1 MYRYDDFDRTLVNQ
15 RAAQFRGQVQRRFDG
30 VLGEEEFRPLRLMNG
45 FYQEMHAYMQRIAI
59 PYGTLSSTQLRELAR
74 IARTY
79 DRGYG
84 HFTTRQNIQFNWLSL
99 TDGPDILD
107 ALAAVEL
114 HAIQSSGSCIRNVTA
129 DHFAGAAADEVDD
142 PRVWAEIVRQW
153 STLHPEFTFLP
164 RKFKIAFSGSA
175 RDRAAL
181 AVHDIG
187 LRLKRADDGEIGFE
201 VLVGG
206 GLGRTPLLAK
216 TIRDFLPTRHLLS
229 YLEAI
234 LRVYNR
240 LGRRDN
246 KYKARIKIMVHELGA
261 ETFTDMVEAEWAEV
275 HDSALL
281 LPDEEVA
288 RIRGYFAPPAF
299 AALDPVDPVYE
310 RLRES
315 DPAFSAWAATNVAP
329 HKVPGYAIVT
339 ISLKAPGK
347 APGDA
352 TDAQMDGVA
361 DIAESYSFGEVRVS
375 HEQNLVLP
383 HVRLADL
390 HAVWTAL
397 DRHGLAT
404 PNVGLATDVISCPGM
419 DFCSLANARS
429 IPIAQEITR
438 RLDDLDRLHEIGE
451 MKIKM
456 SGCINACG
464 HHHIGHIGIL
474 GVDKR
479 GEEFYQITLGGNAD
493 ETPSIGTII
502 GPAFA
507 ADQVV
512 DAVETLIETYLA
524 LRADGELFI
533 DTVRRVGL
541 DPFKE
546 KLYARD

>member
-164 RKFKIAFSGSA
+164 RKFKIAFSGSV

-206 GLGRTPLLAK
+206 GLGRTPLLAR

-261 ETFTDMVEAEWAEV
+261 ETFTDMVEAEWAEI

-329 HKVPGYAIVT
+329 HKVPGYAIVI

>member
-201 VLVGG
+201 ALVGG
-206 GLGRTPLLAK
+206 GLGRAPLLAK

-261 ETFTDMVEAEWAEV
+261 ETFTDMVEAEWAEI

>member
-1 MYRYDDFDRTLVNQ
+1 MRWPR
-15 RAAQFRGQVQRRFDG
+15 
-30 VLGEEEFRPLRLMNG
+30 
-45 FYQEMHAYMQRIAI
+45 
-59 PYGTLSSTQLRELAR
+59 S
-74 IARTY
+74 
-79 DRGYG
+79 
-84 HFTTRQNIQFNWLSL
+84 
-99 TDGPDILD
+99 
-107 ALAAVEL
+107 AVEL

>member
-187 LRLKRADDGEIGFE
+187 LRLKRANDGGIGFE
-201 VLVGG
+201 VVVGG

-261 ETFTDMVEAEWAEV
+261 ETFTDMVEAEWAEI

-288 RIRGYFAPPAF
+288 RIRGHFAPPAF

-339 ISLKAPGK
+339 ISLKVPGK

-404 PNVGLATDVISCPGM
+404 PNIGLATDVISCPGM

-451 MKIKM
+451 MKIKI

-479 GEEFYQITLGGNAD
+479 GEEFYQITLGGSAD

-507 ADQVV
+507 ADQVA
-512 DAVETLIETYLA
+512 DAVETLIETHLA